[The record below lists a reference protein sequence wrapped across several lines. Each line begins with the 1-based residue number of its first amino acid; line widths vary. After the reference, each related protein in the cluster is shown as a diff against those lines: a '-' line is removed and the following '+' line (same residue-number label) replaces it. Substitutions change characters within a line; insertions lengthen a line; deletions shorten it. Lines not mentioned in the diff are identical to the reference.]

1 MKNVL
6 LSSVAFLGLT
16 VGAMAADLPSRV
28 APVPVAAVPVFTW
41 TGFYVGVQA
50 GYAWGDS
57 SGRMTTPT
65 GFLPFKQ
72 DGDFDG
78 FVGGAHAGYNF
89 QFGSIVAGFE
99 ADIEGTGINGGFGR
113 ISPTTGSTNL
123 AESDITVQGS
133 LRARLGFAFDRALIY
148 ATGGLAFANFE
159 TDYAFLD
166 TTTGGTD
173 TASFEDTE
181 WGWTLGAGVEYA
193 FTNNLTA
200 RLEYRYSQF
209 DDLRHDLARVF
220 TDGVANDVET
230 EFHTIRAGVSYKFGS
245 Y

>member
-16 VGAMAADLPSRV
+16 VGAVAADLPSRM
-28 APVPVAAVPVFTW
+28 APAPVAAVPVFTW

-57 SGRMTTPT
+57 SGTMTIPT
-65 GFLPFKQ
+65 GVLPFTE

-78 FVGGAHAGYNF
+78 FVGGAHVGYNV
-89 QFGSIVAGFE
+89 QFGSIVAGLE
-99 ADIEGTGINGGFGR
+99 ADVEGTGIDGTFGR
-113 ISPTTGSTNL
+113 ISPTTGSTNIGD
-123 AESDITVQGS
+123 SNITVQGS

-166 TTTGGTD
+166 TTTGGRD
-173 TASFEDTE
+173 TASFDDTE

-209 DDLRHDLARVF
+209 DDLSHDLTPVF
-220 TDGVANDVET
+220 TGRTSNDVET
-230 EFHTIRAGVSYKFGS
+230 EFHTIRAGLSSKFGS